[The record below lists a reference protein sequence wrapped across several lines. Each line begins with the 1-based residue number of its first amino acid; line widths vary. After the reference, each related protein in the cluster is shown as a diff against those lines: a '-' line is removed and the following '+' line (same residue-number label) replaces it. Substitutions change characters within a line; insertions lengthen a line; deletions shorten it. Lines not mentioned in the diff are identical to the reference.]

1 MNQHTLSKG
10 LKRIGT
16 TTMRTKEA
24 AFVATL
30 GLAIFAPG
38 AGHAEQPP
46 PCHPNLH
53 ANADMAAVKTRGD
66 IVDLPDPLK
75 ARLVRLADRPHSQLP
90 TRIDQP

>member
-10 LKRIGT
+10 LKRIGA

-38 AGHAEQPP
+38 AGHGPVIRT
-46 PCHPNLH
+46 C
-53 ANADMAAVKTRGD
+53 TRTRTW
-66 IVDLPDPLK
+66 LQL
-75 ARLVRLADRPHSQLP
+75 RPGE
-90 TRIDQP
+90 T